1 MKKRFS
7 KENMKEIN
15 RYLNDFFVY
24 FKNDRYFKIG
34 LKRLDI
40 NELLPFLK
48 NYIDENVLPVI
59 SLLEEKKR
67 LKF

>member
-1 MKKRFS
+1 M
-7 KENMKEIN
+7 
-15 RYLNDFFVY
+15 RYL
-24 FKNDRYFKIG
+24 
-34 LKRLDI
+34 